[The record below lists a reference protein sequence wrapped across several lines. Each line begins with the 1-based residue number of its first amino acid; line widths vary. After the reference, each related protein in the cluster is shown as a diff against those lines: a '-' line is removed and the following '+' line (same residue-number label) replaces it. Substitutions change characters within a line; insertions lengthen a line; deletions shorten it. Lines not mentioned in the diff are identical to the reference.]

1 MNQKEMIK
9 DFLNDKE
16 KRIYKMDSISILED
30 DIVSEA
36 INFAYSN
43 PGSKVIVLNNIVKD
57 FLINEIIKENPDSFS
72 KTKLNAL
79 IITKENILNTKTMDG
94 LETIITLFLQ
104 NEDVEKIFEN
114 TEVLYYRIFL
124 PDKKDYY
131 DLSILFEDNKE
142 EEIKVIKQA
151 ELNKDDFQEA
161 IRLAMNEKSENLLEI
176 KVKDLNDIP
185 KVFYKGQEVDYEK
198 FIGVAYTFEFSD
210 EEFEGTHKVNLAFEN
225 NGHTEAIQHGK

>member
-9 DFLNDKE
+9 DFLNNKE

-57 FLINEIIKENPDSFS
+57 FLINEIIKGKPDSFS
-72 KTKLNAL
+72 RTKLNSL
-79 IITKENILNTKTMDG
+79 IITKENILNTKTIDG

-104 NEDVEKIFEN
+104 NEDVEEILKNI
-114 TEVLYYRIFL
+114 EVLYYRIFL

-142 EEIKVIKQA
+142 EVKVIKQA
-151 ELNKDDFQEA
+151 ELNRDDFQEA
-161 IRLAMNEKSENLLEI
+161 IRLAMNEKSQNLIEI

-185 KVFYKGQEVDYEK
+185 KIFYKGQEVDYEN
-198 FIGVAYTFEFSD
+198 FIGVAYTFEFGD

>member
-9 DFLNDKE
+9 DFLNNKE

-57 FLINEIIKENPDSFS
+57 FLINEIIKEKPDSFS
-72 KTKLNAL
+72 RTKLNSL
-79 IITKENILNTKTMDG
+79 IITKENILNTKTIDG

-104 NEDVEKIFEN
+104 NEDVEEILKNI
-114 TEVLYYRIFL
+114 EVLYYRIFL

-142 EEIKVIKQA
+142 EVKVIKQA
-151 ELNKDDFQEA
+151 ELNRDDFQEA
-161 IRLAMNEKSENLLEI
+161 IRIAMNEKNSNLLEI
-176 KVKDLNDIP
+176 KVKDMKSTPQI
-185 KVFYKGQEVDYEK
+185 FYKGDEVDYED
-198 FIGVAYTFEFSD
+198 FVGASYAFEFGD
-210 EEFEGTHKVNLAFEN
+210 EEFEGTHKINLAFN
-225 NGHTEAIQHGK
+225 KDGSIEALQHGM